1 MISNEIRIVTSFP
14 HGVEEYENEWIELAD
29 GCRLAARIWRPTDPA
44 PVPAILEY
52 LPYRKRDGTAPRD
65 ELTHPY
71 FAGHGYACVR
81 VDMRGNGD
89 SDGLMHDEYARQ
101 EQDDALEIIGWLA
114 EQRWCNGN
122 VGMIGISWGGFNGL
136 QVAARKPAALKAVI
150 TLCSTDDRYADD
162 IHYKGGALLMENL
175 GWASTMFAYSSRPP
189 DPALVGDRWREM
201 WMHRLDNTPLL
212 AEIWLNHPYRD
223 DYWRHGSVCEDFTAI
238 DAAVF
243 AVGGWGDA
251 YSNAIPRLVNGIRAP
266 VKGLIGPW
274 VHKYPHFAVPRPAI
288 GFLQESL
295 RWWDHWLKG
304 EPNDVVDEPTI
315 RAYVM
320 DAARPQG
327 AYEERS
333 GRWIGESAWPPATI
347 DIESW
352 ALNRDGLGHD
362 PKPETPLIISSPQHT
377 GTACGKYCAMWLG
390 PEWPIDQRLDDA
402 YSLTF
407 DTPPLLDSIDIVGA
421 PAVELEVNCDRP
433 QANLTVRLCDI
444 WPDGASTRIS
454 YGILNLA
461 HRDSH
466 ANPSPLQPGKRY
478 RIRITLDDIAYGVP
492 AGHRLRIAI
501 STAYWPMIWPSPE
514 AATVTLYGGTSRLD
528 LPVRGTAGHAPAPF
542 AAPECS
548 TPMSRTVLRE
558 SEHRRCTTQD
568 AATGLTEVT
577 ILDDFGRYRNNAHG
591 LVTDEVARETY
602 RIDPAD
608 PLSCRSEIHWT
619 EQLERGEWQVRVESC
634 TTMWSDRENFYI
646 HAELEAFEGDTKV
659 FTRCWDR
666 QLRRDLV

>member
-1 MISNEIRIVTSFP
+1 MISNELRIVTSFP
-14 HGVEEYENEWIELAD
+14 HTVAEYENEWIELAD
-29 GCRLAARIWRPTDPA
+29 GCRLAARMWRPTDTT

-81 VDMRGNGD
+81 VDMRGNGE
-89 SDGLMHDEYARQ
+89 SEGLMHDEYARQ
-101 EQDDALEIIGWLA
+101 EQEDALEIIAWLA
-114 EQRWCNGN
+114 EQPWCNGN

-136 QVAARKPAALKAVI
+136 QVAARKPPALKAVI

-162 IHYKGGALLMENL
+162 VHYKGGALLMENL
-175 GWASTMFAYSSRPP
+175 GWASTMLAYSSRPP

-201 WMHRLDNTPLL
+201 WMDRLDNTPLL
-212 AEIWLNHPYRD
+212 VETWLSHPYRD
-223 DYWRHGSVCEDFTAI
+223 DYWRHGSVCENFAAI

-251 YSNAIPRLVNGIRAP
+251 YSNAIPRLVNGVQAP

-288 GFLQESL
+288 GFLQEAL
-295 RWWDHWLKG
+295 RWWNHWLKN
-304 EPNDVVDEPTI
+304 EPDDIVDEPAI

-327 AYEERS
+327 AYEERG
-333 GRWIGESAWPPATI
+333 GRWIGESAWPSAAI
-347 DIESW
+347 NVQSW
-352 ALNRDGLGHD
+352 ALNHDGLGHD
-362 PKPETPLIISSPQHT
+362 PTPETPLIVSSPQHT
-377 GTACGKYCAMWLG
+377 GTACGEYCAMWLG

-407 DTPPLLDSIDIVGA
+407 DTPLLPDSIDIVGA
-421 PAVELEVNCDRP
+421 PAVDLEVSCDRP
-433 QANLTVRLCDI
+433 QANLAVRLCDI

-454 YGILNLA
+454 YGILNLT

-466 ANPSPLQPGKRY
+466 AEPAPLQPGKRY
-478 RIRITLDDIAYGVP
+478 RIRIALDDIAYAVP
-492 AGHRLRIAI
+492 AGHQLRIAI
-501 STAYWPMIWPSPE
+501 STAYWPMIWPSP
-514 AATVTLYGGTSRLD
+514 ATATITLYSGTSSLD
-528 LPVRGTAGHAPAPF
+528 LPVRNTSRPPPAPF
-542 AAPECS
+542 SAPECS
-548 TPMSRTVLRE
+548 TPMRRTVLRE
-558 SEHRRCTTQD
+558 SEHRRSTTQD

-577 ILDDFGRYRNNAHG
+577 IVDDFGRFKNDAHG
-591 LVTDEVARETY
+591 LVTDEVARETH
-602 RIDPAD
+602 RIDPVD

-619 EQLERGEWQVRVESC
+619 EQLERGEWQVRIETR

-646 HAELEAFEGDTKV
+646 QAELEAFEGDTKT
-659 FTRCWDR
+659 FTRSWDR
-666 QLRRDLV
+666 RLRRNLV